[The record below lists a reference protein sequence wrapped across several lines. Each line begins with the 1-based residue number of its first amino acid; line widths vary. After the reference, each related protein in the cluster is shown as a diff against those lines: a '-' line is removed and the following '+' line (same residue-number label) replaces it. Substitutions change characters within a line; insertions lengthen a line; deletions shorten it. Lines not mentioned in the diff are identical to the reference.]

1 MRRSRTPH
9 DPDLLKS
16 AGCCHIEWC
25 LHSTD
30 NLVLLENV
38 TVVAAFPLQELCLGF
53 ASQPGKASKHLSR
66 GLRSQEKHS
75 WGPRCTALS
84 QHSSFQPSVCFFLV
98 LKSRPE
104 EPAFQI
110 SDCSSLVF
118 QRPARTSVSSVGR
131 PSPSR
136 APCGATSASTPG
148 RSRTSAG
155 RAREPSPTCPRCA
168 DTWRYVRPARL
179 LCWC

>member
-38 TVVAAFPLQELCLGF
+38 TVVAAFPLQEPCLGF

-66 GLRSQEKHS
+66 GLKARRNIA
-75 WGPRCTALS
+75 GALGAQLYPS
-84 QHSSFQPSVCFFLV
+84 IHPFSLLCAFFWCRNPDQKSQPSRSLIAVPLFFRDPPV
-98 LKSRPE
+98 L
-104 EPAFQI
+104 
-110 SDCSSLVF
+110 L
-118 QRPARTSVSSVGR
+118 
-131 PSPSR
+131 
-136 APCGATSASTPG
+136 
-148 RSRTSAG
+148 
-155 RAREPSPTCPRCA
+155 
-168 DTWRYVRPARL
+168 
-179 LCWC
+179 